1 MPDFNNLPLILAGP
15 LVRRVEPTSVSV
27 WVALSKQSQVEL
39 GIWSGPVVTTSPSG
53 VFGTS
58 GAAHTS
64 TANSIRIGEKLHLA
78 LVTIDL
84 SASPLTPAQIYSYN
98 LLFTGSSGTKDLNSE
113 ALLVDNPG
121 RPKHLALGYQP
132 NQLPGFATSPVS
144 LEQLKLIQGS

>member
-1 MPDFNNLPLILAGP
+1 
-15 LVRRVEPTSVSV
+15 VSV

-39 GIWSGPVVTTSPSG
+39 GIWSGPVVTTSPTG

-64 TANSIRIGEKLHLA
+64 SANSIRIGEKLHLA

-84 SASPLTPAQIYSYN
+84 SASPLTPAQIYSY
-98 LLFTGSSGTKDLNSE
+98 GGTKDLNSE

-121 RPKHLALGYQP
+121 TPKHLALGYQP
-132 NQLPGFATSPVS
+132 NQLPSFATAPVS